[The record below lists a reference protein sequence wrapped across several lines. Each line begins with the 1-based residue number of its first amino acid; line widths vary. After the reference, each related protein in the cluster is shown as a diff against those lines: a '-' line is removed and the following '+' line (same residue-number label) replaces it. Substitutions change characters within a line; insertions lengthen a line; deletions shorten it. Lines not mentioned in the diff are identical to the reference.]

1 MEALPLSARVAALRL
16 HQSHAAEDT
25 EAGARKMQ
33 ISASCL
39 LAREEFRDMWFRAA
53 RTACSASCSSGTKSC
68 DCVKQVVQSRN
79 PGGPVGARR
88 LVPWEFTVLH
98 CSGGARRSHLVRRGK
113 TGCCRTPCKAAA
125 MTWQVLADNSRRIR
139 AELRQ

>member
-1 MEALPLSARVAALRL
+1 
-16 HQSHAAEDT
+16 
-25 EAGARKMQ
+25 MQ
-33 ISASCL
+33 ISAGCL

-98 CSGGARRSHLVRRGK
+98 CSGGLGAVTLFVAERQD
-113 TGCCRTPCKAAA
+113 AAA
-125 MTWQVLADNSRRIR
+125 HLAKQ
-139 AELRQ
+139 LR